1 MTVASF
7 LSFAHDR
14 DDLLDRGRVSGASLT
29 FVAWCFAV
37 RNPGIAAASGAGG
50 GIKERLNRSDDSLPR
65 EQKRIA
71 RRALAPAELAVPPT
85 RLSRLSRVGGDDGG
99 QRADAFWRSGSEA
112 PWLVLVRWGS
122 AALRAGVV
130 CQQPPV
136 GGAHNSAIR
145 WRSRPFSRR
154 GYRNRGQSITL
165 QPERGHR
172 WVAKLTHS
180 QAHAG

>member
-136 GGAHNSAIR
+136 GRSAQFGDPLAVTTIQSTRLPQPRAKHHSPAGTGAPLGR
-145 WRSRPFSRR
+145 
-154 GYRNRGQSITL
+154 
-165 QPERGHR
+165 
-172 WVAKLTHS
+172 
-180 QAHAG
+180 QAHA